1 MLVRHRMTQNPL
13 TVTPQDTLA
22 TAREK
27 MEAGHCRHLPVV
39 ENDTVVGILTASD
52 LRRHEGVQERTRVV
66 AAMTENPLSVS
77 PSAPIEEAVRLM
89 LAHKIGGV
97 PVLESGKLIGI
108 LTASDVLQAFLDMTG
123 DATEGVVRIDLLQGQ
138 ESGDLLS
145 ASRLIAEM
153 GGEVLGVGTYRD
165 PWSGQ
170 PLFYLR
176 VRGVDAGKAT
186 ATLEEH
192 GYGVLAVH

>member
-1 MLVRHRMTQNPL
+1 
-13 TVTPQDTLA
+13 
-22 TAREK
+22 
-27 MEAGHCRHLPVV
+27 
-39 ENDTVVGILTASD
+39 
-52 LRRHEGVQERTRVV
+52 
-66 AAMTENPLSVS
+66 
-77 PSAPIEEAVRLM
+77 
-89 LAHKIGGV
+89 
-97 PVLESGKLIGI
+97 
-108 LTASDVLQAFLDMTG
+108 MTG

-153 GGEVLGVGTYRD
+153 GGEILGVGTYRD